1 MITKVVKMP
10 KNDNG
15 VYQMN
20 KRGLSIRERII
31 EEIEYA
37 ESVQSEEDRKI
48 LATKALGAADMA
60 VEFSLIT
67 YIEWEVFINRIFKMI

>member
-1 MITKVVKMP
+1 
-10 KNDNG
+10 
-15 VYQMN
+15 MN
-20 KRGLSIRERII
+20 KRGFSIGQRIN

-67 YIEWEVFINRIFKMI
+67 YIEWEVFISRIFKMI